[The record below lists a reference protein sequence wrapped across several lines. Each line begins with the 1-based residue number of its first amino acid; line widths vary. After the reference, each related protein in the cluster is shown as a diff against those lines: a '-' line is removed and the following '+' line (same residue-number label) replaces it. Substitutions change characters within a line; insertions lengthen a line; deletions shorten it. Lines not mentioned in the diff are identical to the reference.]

1 MRTDGPVVI
10 ALDGSPHSELTLQ
23 WGLAEAQRRD
33 ARVVLARAYQ
43 EPREI
48 TQWSWYPVF
57 EDLDF
62 STEAK
67 EYLEERAE
75 RAAAQ
80 HPGLRLETALLHG
93 SEVPQLRTLSEDA
106 QLLVLGARGQ
116 SVRRHIGRVSAHLAA
131 HARCPVAV
139 VRADHPV
146 APDAPVVVGV
156 DGSRTSVAAARV
168 AAREAG
174 LLGVGL
180 VVTHAR
186 PTYPDPYGTGG
197 TGGTGGPVV
206 VTDETDPAHR
216 AAASV
221 AEDLRAAHP
230 GLDVRLHMVDD
241 EPVHALV
248 EAARDARLL
257 VVGSRGLGAFQGML
271 LGAVSSDVVR
281 TARTSVLVVHE
292 VEAA

>member
-48 TQWSWYPVF
+48 SQWSWYPVF

-75 RAAAQ
+75 HAAAQ
-80 HPGLRLETALLHG
+80 HPSLHVETALLHG
-93 SEVPQLRTLSEDA
+93 SEVPQLRALSTDA
-106 QLLVLGARGQ
+106 QLLVVGARGG
-116 SVRRHIGRVSAHLAA
+116 SARRHVGRVSAHLAA

-139 VRADHPV
+139 VRAEAP
-146 APDAPVVVGV
+146 AGPDAPVVVGV
-156 DGSRTSVAAARV
+156 DGSPTSVAAAGV

-174 LLGVGL
+174 LRGVGL
-180 VVTHAR
+180 VLTHAR
-186 PTYPDPYGTGG
+186 PTYPDPYGS
-197 TGGTGGPVV
+197 GPVV
-206 VTDETDPAHR
+206 VTDEADPAHR
-216 AAASV
+216 AALTLA
-221 AEDLRAAHP
+221 DGLRAAHP
-230 GLDVRLHMVDD
+230 GLDVRLHLVDD

-248 EAARDARLL
+248 EAAREAQLL

-281 TARTSVLVVHE
+281 TAATSVLVVHE
-292 VEAA
+292 EEAA

>member
-10 ALDGSPHSELTLQ
+10 ALDGSPHSEQTLQ
-23 WGLAEAQRRD
+23 WGLAEASRRG

-67 EYLEERAE
+67 EYLEERCE
-75 RAAAQ
+75 RAAAA
-80 HPGLRLETALLHG
+80 HPDLRVESALLHG
-93 SEVPQLRTLSEDA
+93 AEVPQLRTLSKDA
-106 QLLVLGARGQ
+106 QLLVVGARGR
-116 SVRRHIGRVSAHLAA
+116 SARRHIGRVSAHLAA

-139 VRADHPV
+139 VRTDAPV

-156 DGSRTSVAAARV
+156 DGSPTSVAAAHV
-168 AAREAG
+168 AAREAQARG
-174 LLGVGL
+174 TRL
-180 VVTHAR
+180 VLAHAR
-186 PTYPDPYGTGG
+186 PTFADPYGTLVTAGA
-197 TGGTGGPVV
+197 PVV
-206 VTDETDPAHR
+206 VSDETDPAH
-216 AAASV
+216 AAALRV
-221 AEDLRAAHP
+221 ADELRDAHP
-230 GLDVRLHMVDD
+230 GLDVRLHLVDD

-248 EAARDARLL
+248 EAARDAQLV

-281 TARTSVLVVHE
+281 TAPTSVLVVHE